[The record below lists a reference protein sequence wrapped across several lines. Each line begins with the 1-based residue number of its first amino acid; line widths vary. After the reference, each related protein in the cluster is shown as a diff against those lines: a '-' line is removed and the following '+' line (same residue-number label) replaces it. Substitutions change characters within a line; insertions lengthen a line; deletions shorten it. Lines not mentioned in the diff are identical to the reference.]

1 MTAKLFCKFGA
12 RKGDSF
18 VFDGEALIGRSENA
32 QIRIPHPVISGSHA
46 RIFRDAKQKCYIIE
60 DKGSSNGTF
69 VDGIRVVDRER
80 LHALNVISFSE
91 NLIYFFQDLDAFGLD
106 PETIDIPVD
115 GKEEPKAAD
124 VEATPQEE
132 KTPDSPKEDANV
144 SYQYTLAVV
153 GMAQRRDIKLVA
165 GENTVGRGL
174 ESTIMID
181 HDQISRKHA
190 VFTVRD
196 NKVYLRDLGSTNGT
210 FLEGERVTSE
220 ILCPAGSKIGLGKV
234 EARLT
239 RARV

>member
-18 VFDGEALIGRSENA
+18 VFEGEALIGRSESA

-46 RIFRDAKQKCYIIE
+46 RIFHDPKQKCYIIE

-69 VDGIRVVDRER
+69 VDGIRVRETER

-91 NLIYFFQDLDAFGLD
+91 NLVYFFQDLDAFGLD
-106 PETIDIPVD
+106 PETVDVPVRKTSEAETPETD
-115 GKEEPKAAD
+115 APPPEEAPS
-124 VEATPQEE
+124 VTQEDPS
-132 KTPDSPKEDANV
+132 TT
-144 SYQYTLAVV
+144 YQYILAVV
-153 GMAQRRDIKLVA
+153 GMAQRRDIKLVE

-190 VFTVRD
+190 VFTLKD
-196 NKVYLRDLGSTNGT
+196 KKVYVRDLGSTNGT
-210 FLEGERVTSE
+210 FLDGERVE
-220 ILCPAGSKIGLGKV
+220 GDVLCPAGSKIGLGKV

-239 RARV
+239 RVRV